1 MFPRASIKLK
11 GGQAQQQPSRNH
23 RNSNAAFQTTKAKT
37 YDKDDLTMMSGGS
50 QSGFSNVAAA
60 VMIDKDLVA
69 SGISDKDLE
78 IEHL

>member
-1 MFPRASIKLK
+1 
-11 GGQAQQQPSRNH
+11 
-23 RNSNAAFQTTKAKT
+23 
-37 YDKDDLTMMSGGS
+37 MMSGGS